1 LINREKKN
9 CLRLLNKRDPF
20 DKEIIKAVKKGEL
33 KIESVPVKPPGV
45 KA

>member
-1 LINREKKN
+1 LINREKKK

-33 KIESVPVKPPGV
+33 KIVSVPVKPGV